1 MPLLQVRRQSVMP
14 KTEVLFLLLRLFLQV
29 EEKCRAWNETR
40 CPSGIIKVD
49 YTDPSRM
56 ESVQFKSNVK
66 TIDPN
71 TTIIYACKSTILQES
86 STTFIGPETLDVNP
100 GDVLSSAQS
109 GGIIHKIRSTSN
121 EGNNQ
126 SEKFKN

>member
-1 MPLLQVRRQSVMP
+1 
-14 KTEVLFLLLRLFLQV
+14 
-29 EEKCRAWNETR
+29 
-40 CPSGIIKVD
+40 
-49 YTDPSRM
+49 M